1 MEEEGKTMNSNAF
14 VLGISGGDCAGKKEL
29 IQYMFKEKNGEFFMK
44 DSDERVTLIH
54 QDYFIK
60 DKIHRFMSKGTQW
73 DQMERAILNILAG
86 N

>member
-44 DSDERVTLIH
+44 DSDERVTSFTKTTSSRIRSIGLCRKAH
-54 QDYFIK
+54 NGIK
-60 DKIHRFMSKGTQW
+60 WKG
-73 DQMERAILNILAG
+73 RS
-86 N
+86 